1 MTRFSKWRR
10 RVGAAT
16 LIVCLH
22 AGAAAEMAPDATR
35 ILDARDHA
43 ELTAAISKGGVV
55 RVALIG
61 DRIAR
66 VVRAPGGWSVEHDAD
81 AGDIYLRPPA
91 EIAAPDGPVALF
103 IGSERGYTYRLT
115 LEPAVGGPAQILL
128 RNPAAGSVEDSVG
141 RQRGGG
147 RVETLAALIRAAA
160 NGTPPAGYAIG
171 PTGDCCAVKGV
182 SALEVWRGSGFEAWV
197 LRVGGDGPGDA
208 LTLAE
213 GLGPDIAAAWIADA
227 GGESSGEGRAMSR
240 LAVAVREAR
249 AE

>member
-10 RVGAAT
+10 RVEAAA

-22 AGAAAEMAPDATR
+22 AGAAAGSAPEATR

-43 ELTAAISKGGVV
+43 ELAAEIAEGGVV

-91 EIAAPDGPVALF
+91 ENAAPEGPVALF
-103 IGSERGYTYRLT
+103 VGSERGYTYRLT
-115 LEPAVGGPAQILL
+115 LEPSEGGPAQILI

-160 NGTPPAGYAIG
+160 NGVPPAGYAIG
-171 PTGDCCAVKGV
+171 PAGDCCAVKGV
-182 SALEVWRGSGFEAWV
+182 SALEVWRGPEFEAWV
-197 LRVGGDGPGDA
+197 LLVGGDGPGDA
-208 LTLAE
+208 LSLAE
-213 GLGPDIAAAWIADA
+213 GLGADIAAAWIADA
-227 GGESSGEGRAMSR
+227 ASELSAEGRAVSR

>member
-16 LIVCLH
+16 LIACLH
-22 AGAAAEMAPDATR
+22 AGAAGANVPEATR

-43 ELTAAISKGGVV
+43 ELAAGISEGGVV

-91 EIAAPDGPVALF
+91 ENAAPEGPVALF
-103 IGSERGYTYRLT
+103 VGSERGYTYRLT
-115 LEPAVGGPAQILL
+115 LEPAVGGPAQILI
-128 RNPAAGSVEDSVG
+128 RNAAADAVADFARRE
-141 RQRGGG
+141 RGGG
-147 RVETLAALIRAAA
+147 RIAALAPLIRAAA
-160 NGTPPAGYAIG
+160 NGVPPAGYAIG
-171 PTGDCCAVKGV
+171 PPVDCCGAEGV
-182 SALEVWRGSGFEAWV
+182 SVLEVWRGPRFEAWV
-197 LRVGGDGPGDA
+197 LLVGGDGPGDA
-208 LTLAE
+208 LSLAE
-213 GLGPDIAAAWIADA
+213 GLGSDIAAAWIADA
-227 GGESSGEGRAMSR
+227 AGEPSAEGRAMSR
-240 LAVAVREAR
+240 LAVAVRETR